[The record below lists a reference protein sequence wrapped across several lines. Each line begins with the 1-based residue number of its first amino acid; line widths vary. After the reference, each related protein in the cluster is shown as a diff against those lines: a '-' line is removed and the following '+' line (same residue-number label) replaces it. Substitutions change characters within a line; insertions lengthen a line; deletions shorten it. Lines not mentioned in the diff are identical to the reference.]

1 MRRRGRRKVFHAKE
15 ELNRCLLPCAKRV
28 ASKRHVAGRLGAIE
42 DVYGGLCLWVCA
54 VHASGWVR
62 ARGDSAAQGRSMCNL
77 RDASYFGRAAG
88 TGGKGVFCG

>member
-42 DVYGGLCLWVCA
+42 DVYGGLCLWVCCPCQRLGA
-54 VHASGWVR
+54 G
-62 ARGDSAAQGRSMCNL
+62 ARRLCCARQEH
-77 RDASYFGRAAG
+77 
-88 TGGKGVFCG
+88 V